1 MHRRGALAL
10 SWLLAALSAQQQ
22 PGSGD
27 PKQDPVGQ
35 KPQSCVELAEAW
47 LASDQSNQDQQRSV
61 AQAMVVAHAE
71 SFPWLCAALQKETD
85 AASTRHKGLRAL
97 LVDVV
102 LGFVEAQ
109 RRSGVVYRGQYA
121 PLSTLQ
127 PFAGELLF
135 ELLLRTPDWLAD
147 TRRVHLVPAIFDL
160 QKTQPDPSLLLG
172 VVDIVENVEIEPA
185 DLRNALA
192 SLLWQWGR
200 KEFVEAR
207 AKLLRDQSGEGDAE
221 DRVLAF
227 RELGDLWYRVQEH
240 KRAAS
245 AHAAMVALADSAK
258 LELMPADWYWGACY
272 NGLAGKIDAG
282 FAALSRCA
290 DMHASDRVDPVRK
303 LPLALWQLDPDLA
316 ALREDPRFAAILA
329 RAFPEPKSE
338 QERKGDR

>member
-1 MHRRGALAL
+1 MRRRGALAL
-10 SWLLAALSAQQQ
+10 SLLLAALSAQQQ
-22 PGSGD
+22 
-27 PKQDPVGQ
+27 DPVEP
-35 KPQSCVELAEAW
+35 KPQSCIELAEAW
-47 LASDQSNQDQQRSV
+47 LASDQSNQDQKQSV
-61 AQAMVVAHAE
+61 AQAMVVAQAE
-71 SFPWLCAALQKETD
+71 SFPWLCAALQKATD
-85 AASTRHKGLRAL
+85 AASTRSKGLRAL

-121 PLSTLQ
+121 PLAALQ

-160 QKTQPDPSLLLG
+160 QKTQPEPSLLLG

-192 SLLWQWGR
+192 ALLWQWGR

-258 LELMPADWYWGACY
+258 LELLPADWYWGACY
-272 NGLAGKIDAG
+272 NGLAGKLDAG
-282 FAALSRCA
+282 FVALARCA

-303 LPLALWQLDPDLA
+303 FPRALWEIDPDLA
-316 ALREDPRFAAILA
+316 ALRADPRFAAILL
-329 RAFPEPKSE
+329 RAFPEPKPE

>member
-1 MHRRGALAL
+1 MLRRGALAL
-10 SWLLAALSAQQQ
+10 PMLLAMLAAQQQ
-22 PGSGD
+22 EPASQQ
-27 PKQDPVGQ
+27 PR
-35 KPQSCVELAEAW
+35 SFVEQAEAW
-47 LASDQSNQDQQRSV
+47 LASDQSKQDDKLSV
-61 AQAMVVAHAE
+61 AQAMVAAHAE
-71 SFPWLCAALQKETD
+71 SFPWLCAALQKATD
-85 AASTRHKGLRAL
+85 PAAARTKGLRAL
-97 LVDVV
+97 LVEVV

-121 PLSTLQ
+121 ALSALQ

-135 ELLLRTPDWLAD
+135 EFLLRTPDWLAD
-147 TRRVHLVPAIFDL
+147 TRRIHLVPAIFDL
-160 QKTQPDPSLLLG
+160 QKTPPDPSLLLG
-172 VVDIVENVEIEPA
+172 VVDVVENVEIEPA

-192 SLLWQWGR
+192 TLLWQWGR

-207 AKLLRDQSGEGDAE
+207 AKSLRDQSGEGDAE

-258 LELMPADWYWGACY
+258 LELMPTDWYWGACY
-272 NGLAGKIDAG
+272 NALCGKLDAG

-303 LPLALWQLDPDLA
+303 LPYALWQVDPDLA
-316 ALREDPRFAAILA
+316 ALRADPRFAAILA
-329 RAFPEPKSE
+329 RAFPEPKPD
-338 QERKGDR
+338 QDRKGDR